1 MSNKKISIFKTLSW
15 KKLFLIFLIFS
26 IFGSLFEQV
35 QYVIRHYQHTK
46 EIQIPSRTAV
56 IYGQV
61 NMIYGF
67 GAVLFV
73 LLLSKLKK
81 WYQIFIFGSLIGGIF
96 EYLVSFLQEFF
107 VGTSSWDY
115 SQKFLNIN
123 GRTTIPIM
131 CIWGLLSLLLIKIAY
146 PYLSSLIEKIPAS
159 FGNILVSIL
168 LILITLDALI
178 SWTALIR
185 QNHRRKGYPP
195 MTKIG
200 AICDKIYPDEVLKKA
215 YPNMNYKKRCE

>member
-46 EIQIPSRTAV
+46 EIQISSRTAV

-67 GAVLFV
+67 GAVLFI

-107 VGTSSWDY
+107 VGTSSWNY

-131 CIWGLLSLLLIKIAY
+131 
-146 PYLSSLIEKIPAS
+146 
-159 FGNILVSIL
+159 
-168 LILITLDALI
+168 
-178 SWTALIR
+178 
-185 QNHRRKGYPP
+185 
-195 MTKIG
+195 
-200 AICDKIYPDEVLKKA
+200 
-215 YPNMNYKKRCE
+215 

>member
-1 MSNKKISIFKTLSW
+1 MLNKKIFIAKNLSW

-35 QYVIRHYQHTK
+35 QYAIRHYQQTK
-46 EIQIPSRTAV
+46 EFVISSRTAV
-56 IYGQV
+56 IYGQF

-67 GAVLFV
+67 GAVLFI
-73 LLLSKLKK
+73 LLLSKVKK
-81 WYQIFIFGSLIGGIF
+81 WYQIFLLGSLLGGIF

-107 VGTSSWDY
+107 IGTSSWDY

-123 GRTTIPIM
+123 GRTTLPIM
-131 CIWGLLSLLLIKIAY
+131 CVWGLLSLILIRVFY
-146 PYLSSLIEKIPAS
+146 PILSSLIEKIPNP
-159 FGNILVSIL
+159 FGNIMVSIL
-168 LILITLDALI
+168 LILITLDILI

-185 QNHRRKGYPP
+185 QNFRRKGYPP

-200 AICDKIYPDEVLKKA
+200 TICDKIYPDEVLKKA
-215 YPNMNYKKRCE
+215 YPNMNYKERG

>member
-56 IYGQV
+56 IYGQL

-96 EYLVSFLQEFF
+96 E
-107 VGTSSWDY
+107 
-115 SQKFLNIN
+115 
-123 GRTTIPIM
+123 
-131 CIWGLLSLLLIKIAY
+131 
-146 PYLSSLIEKIPAS
+146 
-159 FGNILVSIL
+159 
-168 LILITLDALI
+168 
-178 SWTALIR
+178 
-185 QNHRRKGYPP
+185 
-195 MTKIG
+195 
-200 AICDKIYPDEVLKKA
+200 
-215 YPNMNYKKRCE
+215 

>member
-1 MSNKKISIFKTLSW
+1 MSNKKISIFKNLSW
-15 KKLFLIFLIFS
+15 KKLFLIFFVFS

-35 QYVIRHYQHTK
+35 QYVIRYYQHTK

-67 GAVLFV
+67 GAI
-73 LLLSKLKK
+73 
-81 WYQIFIFGSLIGGIF
+81 IF
-96 EYLVSFLQEFF
+96 
-107 VGTSSWDY
+107 
-115 SQKFLNIN
+115 
-123 GRTTIPIM
+123 
-131 CIWGLLSLLLIKIAY
+131 
-146 PYLSSLIEKIPAS
+146 
-159 FGNILVSIL
+159 IL

-178 SWTALIR
+178 SWIVLIR

>member
-1 MSNKKISIFKTLSW
+1 MSNKKISIFKNLSW

-35 QYVIRHYQHTK
+35 QYVIRYYQHTK
-46 EIQIPSRTAV
+46 EIQISSRTAV

-67 GAVLFV
+67 GVVLFI
-73 LLLSKLKK
+73 LL
-81 WYQIFIFGSLIGGIF
+81 
-96 EYLVSFLQEFF
+96 
-107 VGTSSWDY
+107 
-115 SQKFLNIN
+115 
-123 GRTTIPIM
+123 
-131 CIWGLLSLLLIKIAY
+131 
-146 PYLSSLIEKIPAS
+146 
-159 FGNILVSIL
+159 IL

-200 AICDKIYPDEVLKKA
+200 TICDKIYPDEVLKKA
-215 YPNMNYKKRCE
+215 YPNMNYKKGVSKYVNINSKYNFSNFYFTRNLFISIFNHKNKRSCPKINQKNFPT

>member
-1 MSNKKISIFKTLSW
+1 MSNKKISIFKNLSW

-35 QYVIRHYQHTK
+35 QYVIRYYQHTK

-67 GAVLFV
+67 GAV
-73 LLLSKLKK
+73 
-81 WYQIFIFGSLIGGIF
+81 
-96 EYLVSFLQEFF
+96 FF
-107 VGTSSWDY
+107 
-115 SQKFLNIN
+115 
-123 GRTTIPIM
+123 
-131 CIWGLLSLLLIKIAY
+131 
-146 PYLSSLIEKIPAS
+146 
-159 FGNILVSIL
+159 IL

-200 AICDKIYPDEVLKKA
+200 TICDKIYPDEVLKKA
-215 YPNMNYKKRCE
+215 YPNMNYKKRCK